1 MMHRRSLLKGLGSA
15 GLLSTGVI
23 ATATSAASRM
33 IPEKVMARVIV
44 DNDFAGD
51 PDGLVALAH
60 QLLSPRTRT
69 THIISSFLSAE
80 FTVPGVTV
88 GQTAAQGRDIAVELV
103 RRLKLASQPVV
114 LAGAEHATT
123 SSRAPSEAARAIV
136 AEAMHDDPLPLWYT
150 CGGPLTNL
158 AEALTLEPRI
168 ATRMKV
174 AWIGGG
180 GYPDGGWEYNLAMDA
195 DAARTVIE
203 RSNVPLWQVPQPTYR
218 QMQISVAELG
228 ADMRPISPFSRW
240 LYDRFTSPPDFIDLG
255 GGWPMGD
262 SPLILLSALNAQSC
276 VMREMPARRIG
287 EKLDY
292 GAEIPGRR
300 ITVMEEVDVRFI
312 HADFLA
318 RLKLH
323 RART

>member
-1 MMHRRSLLKGLGSA
+1 MHHLSRRNLLTGLAA
-15 GLLSTGVI
+15 GAALPL
-23 ATATSAASRM
+23 ARTAFAKDRM

-60 QLLSPRTRT
+60 QLMSPRTRV
-69 THIISSFLSAE
+69 THIKSSFLSPE
-80 FTVPGVTV
+80 FTMPGVTA
-88 GQTAAQGRDIAVELV
+88 GKTAAQGKDIATELV
-103 RRLKLASQPVV
+103 RRLKAISAPAI
-114 LAGAEHATT
+114 LAGAEGPM
-123 SSRAPSEAARAIV
+123 SSGRAPGVAAQAIV
-136 AEAMHDDPLPLWYT
+136 AEAMRDDPLPLWFT

-158 AEALTLEPRI
+158 AEALILEPRI

-180 GYPDGGWEYNLAMDA
+180 GYPNGGWEYNLAMDA
-195 DAARTVIE
+195 EAARTVIE
-203 RSNVPLWQVPQPTYR
+203 RSNVPFWQVPQPTYR
-218 QMQISVAELG
+218 QMQISVAELA

-240 LYDRFTSPPDFIDLG
+240 LYDRFTSPPDFVDLG

-262 SPLILLSALNAQSC
+262 SPLVLLSALNAQSC
-276 VMREMPARRIG
+276 VMREVSARRIT
-287 EKLDY
+287 EKLGY
-292 GAEIPGRR
+292 GEDIPGRR
-300 ITVMEEVDVRFI
+300 ITVMEEVDARFI

-323 RART
+323 GR